1 MLHLQTLSSTFQNI
15 YYIARNILG
24 GLGYEKID
32 GLHIVA
38 KTDRKNE
45 ASIYEWLFWVE
56 FRYVDDFCFKDP
68 ISRKRRTNINIVK
81 DIA

>member
-45 ASIYEWLFWVE
+45 ASMSGSSGSNFGAWTIFVLKIQLVA
-56 FRYVDDFCFKDP
+56 KDVL
-68 ISRKRRTNINIVK
+68 I
-81 DIA
+81 